1 MRAVLIALGI
11 AMALGATGG
20 LAFVVLR
27 GEPRA
32 RPDETEPVV
41 KRPTPAD
48 TAAKRSPELP
58 GIRAYETTRTL
69 VEDLRDSL
77 ADSDEERAKEFWR
90 VSERLETT
98 AVWTLSTVFRN
109 ETSPQVR
116 ALAFLAAG
124 VHAQDEAM
132 LLQGL
137 DDPDARVRRATLLA
151 ISFDPTSKKPPEVLL
166 GIPVPTGRKLGRH
179 MRERLTVFGE
189 REESA
194 SVRETLRSVMTTD

>member
-11 AMALGATGG
+11 AMALGATAG
-20 LAFVVLR
+20 LAFVVMR
-27 GEPRA
+27 SDPRP
-32 RPDETEPVV
+32 RPDETAKV
-41 KRPTPAD
+41 KKPPPTHTPAS
-48 TAAKRSPELP
+48 RSPELP

-77 ADSDEERAKEFWR
+77 RDSDEERAKECWR
-90 VSERLETT
+90 VSARLETT

-124 VHAQDEAM
+124 VHAQDDAM

-137 DDPDARVRRATLLA
+137 DDPDPRVRRATLLA
-151 ISFDPTSKKPPEVLL
+151 ISYDPGSKKTPEDLL
-166 GIPVPTGRKLGRH
+166 GIPVPVGRKLGRH
-179 MRERLTVFGE
+179 VSERLRGFGE
-189 REESA
+189 TETDTG
-194 SVRETLRSVMTTD
+194 VRETLAAIRR

>member
-11 AMALGATGG
+11 AMALGATAG
-20 LAFVVLR
+20 LVFVVMR
-27 GEPRA
+27 SESSPR
-32 RPDETEPVV
+32 PEETKPVV
-41 KRPTPAD
+41 KTAPTN

-77 ADSDEERAKEFWR
+77 ADSDEERAKECWR
-90 VSERLETT
+90 VSSRLETT

-116 ALAFLAAG
+116 ALVFLAAG
-124 VHAQDEAM
+124 VHAQDAAM

-137 DDPDARVRRATLLA
+137 DDPDPRVRRATLLA
-151 ISFDPTSKKPPEVLL
+151 ISFDPNGQKTREVLL
-166 GIPVPTGRKLGRH
+166 GIPVPIGRKLGPH
-179 MRERLTVFGE
+179 MRERLRVFVE
-189 REESA
+189 AEKDA
-194 SVRETLRSVMTTD
+194 TVRETLLAIVR